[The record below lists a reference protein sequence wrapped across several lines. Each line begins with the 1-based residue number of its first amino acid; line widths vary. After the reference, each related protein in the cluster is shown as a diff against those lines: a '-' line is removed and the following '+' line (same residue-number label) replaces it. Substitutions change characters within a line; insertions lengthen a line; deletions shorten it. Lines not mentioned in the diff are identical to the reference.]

1 MTTYKLARGMGI
13 RKGVRCQVSV
23 LSLQPREKLRAGQ
36 AGRED
41 VGVGGY

>member
-1 MTTYKLARGMGI
+1 
-13 RKGVRCQVSV
+13 VSV
-23 LSLQPREKLRAGQ
+23 LSLQPRDKLRAGQ